1 MKAKQKELL
10 KGQCLMV
17 NNFGGFNGGFNQLP
31 NQNSFQR
38 RSNFNGNNNVP
49 SKLNNN
55 VNNHMSSNLNRKMPS
70 NANNSSFQNRYSA
83 DGKSIKSLDGREWET
98 RDQAMVANKE
108 YYKKLG
114 RDINHTKEN
123 PEAFNLTNFYKFN
136 KD

>member
-1 MKAKQKELL
+1 ME
-10 KGQCLMV
+10 
-17 NNFGGFNGGFNQLP
+17 NNFGGFNGGLNGGFKGGFNQLP

-38 RSNFNGNNNVP
+38 RTDFNGVNNTPQN
-49 SKLNNN
+49 LNNN
-55 VNNHMSSNLNRKMPS
+55 GINHKPSNLNSNIPS
-70 NANNSSFQNRYSA
+70 NANNRNFQNKYSA
-83 DGKSIKSLDGREWET
+83 DGEPIVSLDGRKWET

>member
-1 MKAKQKELL
+1 MKVKQKELL
-10 KGQCLMV
+10 KGQCHMV

-38 RSNFNGNNNVP
+38 RNDFNGNNNVP
-49 SKLNNN
+49 QNFNNN
-55 VNNHMSSNLNRKMPS
+55 GINHMPSNLNS
-70 NANNSSFQNRYSA
+70 NIPNPNNNNFQNKYSA
-83 DGKSIKSLDGREWET
+83 DGEPIVSLDGRKWET

-114 RDINHTKEN
+114 RDINHKAEN